1 MSSMLTSSGRSEPA
15 AVYRVIVCTN
25 GSSVLPAAVKEIGVT
40 HRPVNASAGRR
51 VVASVY
57 RIQIVNAFDSR
68 LKSRIRRFHGVA
80 TKYLDS
86 YLGWFRK
93 LDRSPTTGWQSASLL
108 ALALYGRNVIN

>member
-1 MSSMLTSSGRSEPA
+1 MTRRQWCRSRLL
-15 AVYRVIVCTN
+15 VN
-25 GSSVLPAAVKEIGVT
+25 GN
-40 HRPVNASAGRR
+40 HRPINASAGRR